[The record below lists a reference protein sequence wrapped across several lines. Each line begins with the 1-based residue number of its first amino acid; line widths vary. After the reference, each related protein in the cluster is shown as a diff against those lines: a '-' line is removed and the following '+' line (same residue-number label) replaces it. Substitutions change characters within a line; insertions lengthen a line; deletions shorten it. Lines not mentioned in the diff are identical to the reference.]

1 MKKKPTSG
9 KLTVLEQILGMLFI
23 LLAVTA
29 AFFPYFN
36 FDLQVSG
43 LIQSIKSPVF
53 SQIMWFVSILG
64 NFPWVILILS
74 LVFASLIWSKMR
86 TEAYFSI
93 FASIG
98 STILGTLLKIVIHRP
113 RPELGL
119 ISVLVQLKDKSFPSG
134 HVLLFTSF
142 FGFLLFLSL
151 YVFKNKILG
160 PVIGALSGFLVLT
173 IGISRIYLGAHWAS
187 DVLGGYLLGMLFL
200 IVTIQLYKKAT
211 NT

>member
-1 MKKKPTSG
+1 
-9 KLTVLEQILGMLFI
+9 
-23 LLAVTA
+23 
-29 AFFPYFN
+29 
-36 FDLQVSG
+36 
-43 LIQSIKSPVF
+43 
-53 SQIMWFVSILG
+53 
-64 NFPWVILILS
+64 
-74 LVFASLIWSKMR
+74 MR